1 MGLLF
6 GVLLINGLLIE
17 PKVFTHK
24 DKVYPSSTH
33 PDLTLYQVPKDRVMH
48 VLNKQIY
55 DLMY

>member
-6 GVLLINGLLIE
+6 GVLLVNGLLIE

-33 PDLTLYQVPKDRVMH
+33 PDLTLYQVPKDRELCTFYINRYM
-48 VLNKQIY
+48 I
-55 DLMY
+55 